1 MDTSKFVRKNILNL
15 EPYSTARDETD
26 VKVGIFLDANES
38 PFDNGFNRYPDPA
51 QRELKRKIA
60 TVKGVPEASIFV
72 GNGSDEAIDLCYRV
86 FCEPGRSNAVSFAP
100 SYGMYGVAAAMNDVS
115 FREVALASAP
125 ADRLQ
130 DSCGDAFRPD
140 VEKLLAACD
149 SDTRLIFICSPNNPT
164 GRSISNEQIECLLRR
179 FDGIVVLDEAYIDF
193 SPVPSM
199 LPRLSGYPNLII
211 LQTLSKAWGAAGLR
225 IGMAFASPEI
235 VGWFSKVKYPYNVDV
250 ASMRM
255 AMHALDSDVA
265 AKVEMTVSE
274 RGRVAAALAAIPSVT
289 VFPSDANFL
298 LVRFPDADFMYA
310 ALLGRGIIVR
320 NRSRIAGC
328 ANCLRITIG
337 TPSENDALIS
347 AVCEISS
354 GDCFIASLDGTSSVA
369 DACHS
374 SGTSEVDLVAGVQRW
389 AEVHRVTN
397 ETDVY
402 VKTCLDG
409 GFESSCGTGLKFFD
423 HMLDQIPRHS
433 GIALAINAK
442 GDLQVDQHHTME
454 DVGIAL
460 GEALGKALG
469 DKRGIERY
477 GFVLPMDE
485 CEAEV
490 LIDLGGRI
498 DFEWDVPFTR
508 EFVGDVPTEMFRHFF
523 KSMCEAMKCNL
534 HIKAAGIDN
543 HHLAESVFKAFARA
557 LRAAVKR
564 DAWSYDLPS
573 SKGAL

>member
-1 MDTSKFVRKNILNL
+1 MDTSRFVRTNILNL
-15 EPYSTARDETD
+15 GPYSTARDETD

-38 PFDNGFNRYPDPA
+38 PFDNGYNRYPDPA

-60 TVKGVPEASIFV
+60 AVKGVPEASIFV

-100 SYGMYGVAAAMNDVS
+100 SYGMYGVAAAMNDVA
-115 FREVALASAP
+115 FREVALESSP
-125 ADRLQ
+125 ADR
-130 DSCGDAFRPD
+130 
-140 VEKLLAACD
+140 LLAACD
-149 SDTRLIFICSPNNPT
+149 SDTRLIFVCSPNNPT
-164 GRSISNEQIECLLRR
+164 GSSISNEQIECLLRR

-199 LPRLSGYPNLII
+199 LPKLSGYPNLII

-255 AMHALDSDVA
+255 AVQVLDSDVA
-265 AKVEMTVSE
+265 AKVAMTVSE
-274 RGRVAAALAAIPSVT
+274 RGRVAAALSAIPSVT

-298 LVRFPDADFMYA
+298 LVRFPDADAMYA

-320 NRSRIAGC
+320 NRSRVAGC
-328 ANCLRITIG
+328 ADCLRITIG
-337 TPSENDALIS
+337 TPSENDVLIS
-347 AVCEISS
+347 AVREIVS
-354 GDCFIASLDGTSSVA
+354 GKCPIASVDVPASVA
-369 DACHS
+369 DSCHS

-389 AEVHRVTN
+389 AEVHRVTS

-409 GFESSCGTGLKFFD
+409 GFESSCSTGLKFFD

-433 GIALAINAK
+433 GIALEINAK
-442 GDLQVDQHHTME
+442 GDLEVDQHHTME

-534 HIKAAGIDN
+534 HVKAAGIDN
-543 HHLAESVFKAFARA
+543 HHLAESVFKAFARS

-573 SKGAL
+573 SKGTL